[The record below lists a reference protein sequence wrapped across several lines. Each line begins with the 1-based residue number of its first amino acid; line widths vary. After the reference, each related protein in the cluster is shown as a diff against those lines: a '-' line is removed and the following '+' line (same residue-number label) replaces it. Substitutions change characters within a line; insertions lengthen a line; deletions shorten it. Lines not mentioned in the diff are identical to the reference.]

1 MTPRLLIVAIL
12 SLVMS
17 IHIAADNSIPVLA
30 PFPSSTP
37 SPPLTP
43 IYDGTAPDSHGTQD
57 KDAPHLLIYLPPKG
71 AAPTS
76 AIIICPGGG
85 YTGLAMDHEG
95 RFEASWFM
103 AHNIAAF
110 VLQYR
115 LPGQGYRHPVP
126 MHDGQRAIRWVRS
139 QADKFN
145 IDPHKIGV
153 MGFSAGGHE
162 ASTLETHFDAG
173 NPNAPDPVDR
183 VSCRPDFAILV
194 YPVITMKAGKTHH
207 GSRDNL
213 LGPNPDPALVASLS
227 NETQVTTQTPPTILF
242 HAQDDNTVP
251 IQNSR
256 DMFAALQKAGVPS
269 ELHEYPHG
277 GHGFGWGA
285 TPDHSPKGWFD
296 VTLYGWLKKMGF
308 AS

>member
-1 MTPRLLIVAIL
+1 MITRLLAV
-12 SLVMS
+12 SLVTLFVS
-17 IHIAADNSIPVLA
+17 VSGFADDPVAAIAPTSPLN
-30 PFPSSTP
+30 
-37 SPPLTP
+37 PPLTP
-43 IYDGTAPDSHGTQD
+43 IYEGAAPDSKGVEG
-57 KDAPHLLIYLPPKG
+57 KDAPHVLVYVPPKG

-85 YTGLAMDHEG
+85 YAGLSMDFEG
-95 RFEASWFM
+95 RNEAHWLM
-103 AHNIAAF
+103 NHGVAAF

-126 MHDGQRAIRWVRS
+126 MHDGQRAIRWVRA

-173 NPNAPDPVDR
+173 DPNASDPIDR
-183 VSCRPDFAILV
+183 VSCRPDFAVLV
-194 YPVITMKAGKTHH
+194 YPVITMKAGETHQ

-213 LGPNPDPALVASLS
+213 LGPNPDPALVANLS
-227 NETQVTTQTPPTILF
+227 NETQVTADTPPTILF

-256 DMFAALQKAGVPS
+256 DMDAALKKAGVSS
-269 ELHEYPHG
+269 ELHEYPSG
-277 GHGFGWGA
+277 GHGFGWGGN
-285 TPDHSPKGWFD
+285 PDHSPKGWFD
-296 VTLYGWLKKMGF
+296 VTLYAWLQKMGF